1 MSDQVRPRMSHPS
14 RPPPRPPIPHTEF
27 GIRKLEMLMPWHRMM
42 ERDRAPD
49 RSPVDGAVQNILS
62 SPALFLLTTEHGA
75 VWCVPT

>member
-27 GIRKLEMLMPWHRMM
+27 GFRKLEMLMPWHRMM
-42 ERDRAPD
+42 ERANWMERH
-49 RSPVDGAVQNILS
+49 GAVQNILS
-62 SPALFLLTTEHGA
+62 SPTLFLLTTEHGA